1 MICTTK
7 DPKLRAVATKYA
19 DVQASNKR
27 AMQTAEKALK
37 DGALTNFTVKYGD
50 QNDLFPNFNEAS
62 DIFETKLDHMLHDAG
77 SGYDA
82 SELSMQLGR
91 HINKKNY
98 PEIKRWMTEQQQASV
113 QNQNKAAYMPSQ
125 VIEGN
130 NSYPVDD
137 IESYFTPYKE
147 E

>member
-1 MICTTK
+1 M
-7 DPKLRAVATKYA
+7 
-19 DVQASNKR
+19 S
-27 AMQTAEKALK
+27 
-37 DGALTNFTVKYGD
+37 
-50 QNDLFPNFNEAS
+50 
-62 DIFETKLDHMLHDAG
+62 
-77 SGYDA
+77 
-82 SELSMQLGR
+82 
-91 HINKKNY
+91 
-98 PEIKRWMTEQQQASV
+98 EQQQASA

>member
-1 MICTTK
+1 
-7 DPKLRAVATKYA
+7 
-19 DVQASNKR
+19 
-27 AMQTAEKALK
+27 
-37 DGALTNFTVKYGD
+37 
-50 QNDLFPNFNEAS
+50 
-62 DIFETKLDHMLHDAG
+62 
-77 SGYDA
+77 
-82 SELSMQLGR
+82 MQLGR

-98 PEIKRWMTEQQQASV
+98 PEIKRWMSEQQQASV